1 MNGWPTTWQER
12 AAMFVC
18 FALVAALWWM
28 VMFPLSLRAL
38 VWRALEW
45 VGL

>member
-12 AAMFVC
+12 AAMFAC
-18 FALVAALWWM
+18 YLLAATLFWM
-28 VMFPLSLRAL
+28 VMFPHQLRSL
-38 VWRALEW
+38 VFRALEW